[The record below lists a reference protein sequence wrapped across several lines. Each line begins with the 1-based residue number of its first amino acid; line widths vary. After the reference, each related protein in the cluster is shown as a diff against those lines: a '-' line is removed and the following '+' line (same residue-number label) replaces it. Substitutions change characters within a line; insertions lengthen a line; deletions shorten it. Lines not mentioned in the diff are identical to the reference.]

1 MSYVWGIGKFM
12 FKHRAAWGSGGINP
26 PKAMQALPSESNY
39 SINIGNPDPRPSVS
53 LALKSKRFYFGDNFS
68 WATYFD
74 QLFLDGIQNDRSI
87 GDIYTHRKNIGM
99 LILRNN

>member
-39 SINIGNPDPRPSVS
+39 SINIGNPDLRPERQSGIEVGS
-53 LALKSKRFYFGDNFS
+53 DFYFGDNFFLEQPILIN
-68 WATYFD
+68 YF
-74 QLFLDGIQNDRSI
+74 
-87 GDIYTHRKNIGM
+87 
-99 LILRNN
+99 